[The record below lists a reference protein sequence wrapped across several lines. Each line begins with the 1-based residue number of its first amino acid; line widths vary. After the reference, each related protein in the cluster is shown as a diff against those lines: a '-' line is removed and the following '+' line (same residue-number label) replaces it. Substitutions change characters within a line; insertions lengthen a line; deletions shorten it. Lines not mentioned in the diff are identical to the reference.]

1 VRVFEGQATIG
12 GGTRTA
18 DLTLPG
24 FRHDVCSAIHPLIS
38 ASPFFRRLELDLAMV
53 ESPAVLAHPL
63 DDGSAVVVHRSLEAT
78 ASGLGVDG
86 DAYRKLLAG
95 PIAAWPALEEELLA
109 PLAHVPRHPV
119 SLARFAA
126 TALRSVN
133 GVATTRFRTDAA
145 QALFAG
151 VGAHS
156 VLPLEQRASA
166 SFALVLLVLG
176 HVGGWPFARGGSQS
190 IAAAL
195 ADRLRA
201 LGGEI
206 ETGHRITSLQEL
218 PPSDLVLCDVAP
230 RGLLDLT
237 GDQLPTRYR
246 RRLQKW
252 RHGPGVFKVDY
263 ALDGPIPWTAS
274 EVGQAATVHL
284 GGTLGE
290 IADSERA
297 AWTGRHAER
306 PFVLLA
312 QHSLFD
318 ETRAPKGKH
327 TAWAYCHVPNGSTF
341 DMRARIEAQIE
352 RFAPGFG
359 ERVLASAT
367 RNSAD
372 LEREN
377 PNLVGGDI
385 GGGANTLGQLIL
397 RPAPRLVPYSTPV
410 RGLYLCSS
418 STPPGGGVHGL
429 CGHLAAKAALQRT

>member
-1 VRVFEGQATIG
+1 VR
-12 GGTRTA
+12 
-18 DLTLPG
+18 
-24 FRHDVCSAIHPLIS
+24 
-38 ASPFFRRLELDLAMV
+38 
-53 ESPAVLAHPL
+53 
-63 DDGSAVVVHRSLEAT
+63 
-78 ASGLGVDG
+78 
-86 DAYRKLLAG
+86 
-95 PIAAWPALEEELLA
+95 
-109 PLAHVPRHPV
+109 
-119 SLARFAA
+119 
-126 TALRSVN
+126 
-133 GVATTRFRTDAA
+133 GVATARFETDAA

-156 VLPLEQRASA
+156 MVPVEQRASA
-166 SFALVLLVLG
+166 SFALVLLLLA

-190 IAAAL
+190 IADAL
-195 ADRLRA
+195 ANRLRA

-206 ETGHRITSLQEL
+206 ETGHRVASLREL
-218 PPSDLVLCDVAP
+218 PSSGLVLCDVTP
-230 RGLLDLT
+230 RGLVELT
-237 GDQLPTRYR
+237 GDHLPSRYR
-246 RRLQKW
+246 RRLEKW
-252 RHGPGVFKVDY
+252 RYGPGIFKVDF
-263 ALDGPIPWTAS
+263 ALDGPIPWTAA

-284 GGTLGE
+284 GGTLDEIGE
-290 IADSERA
+290 SERA
-297 AWTGRHAER
+297 AWNGRHAER

-352 RFAPGFG
+352 RFAPGFR
-359 ERVLASAT
+359 ERVLACAT
-367 RNSAD
+367 RNTVD

-385 GGGANTLGQLIL
+385 GGGANTLRQLMA

-429 CGHLAAKAALQRT
+429 CGHLAAKAALRRT

>member
-1 VRVFEGQATIG
+1 
-12 GGTRTA
+12 
-18 DLTLPG
+18 
-24 FRHDVCSAIHPLIS
+24 
-38 ASPFFRRLELDLAMV
+38 MV

-63 DDGSAVVVHRSLEAT
+63 DDGSAVLVHRSFEAT
-78 ASGLGVDG
+78 ASSLGVDG
-86 DAYRKLLAG
+86 DAYRELLAG
-95 PIAAWPALEEELLA
+95 PIAAWPALEGELLA
-109 PLAHVPRHPV
+109 PLAHVPRHPL

-126 TALRSVN
+126 TGLRSIE
-133 GVATTRFRTDAA
+133 GVATTRFQTDAA
-145 QALFAG
+145 RALFAG

-166 SFALVLLVLG
+166 SFALVLLVLA

-190 IAAAL
+190 IADAL

-206 ETGHRITSLQEL
+206 ETGLRVRSLREL
-218 PPSDLVLCDVAP
+218 PPCDLVLCDVAP

-237 GDQLPTRYR
+237 RDQLPSRYR

-274 EVGQAATVHL
+274 EVRQAATVHL
-284 GGTLGE
+284 GGTLAE
-290 IADSERA
+290 IAESERV
-297 AWTGRHAER
+297 AWTGRHPER

-318 ETRAPKGKH
+318 ETRAPKDKH

-359 ERVLASAT
+359 ERVLACTT
-367 RNSAD
+367 RNSAE

-385 GGGANTLGQLIL
+385 GGGANTLGQLIA

-429 CGHLAAKAALQRT
+429 CGHLAARAALRRT

>member
-1 VRVFEGQATIG
+1 
-12 GGTRTA
+12 
-18 DLTLPG
+18 
-24 FRHDVCSAIHPLIS
+24 
-38 ASPFFRRLELDLAMV
+38 MV

-78 ASGLGVDG
+78 ASSLGIDG
-86 DAYRKLLAG
+86 DAYRTLLAG
-95 PIAAWPALEEELLA
+95 AIAAWPALEGELLA

-126 TALRSVN
+126 TGLRSVK
-133 GVATTRFRTDAA
+133 GVASSFRSDAA

-151 VGAHS
+151 VGAHAM
-156 VLPLEQRASA
+156 LPLEQLASA
-166 SFALVLLVLG
+166 SFALVLLVLA
-176 HVGGWPFARGGSQS
+176 HVGGWPFAKGGSQS
-190 IAAAL
+190 IADAL

-206 ETGHRITSLQEL
+206 EAGHRVSSLREL
-218 PPSDLVLCDVAP
+218 PPSDLVLCDLAP
-230 RGLLDLT
+230 RGLLELT
-237 GDQLPTRYR
+237 GDQLPSRYR

-274 EVGQAATVHL
+274 KVGQAATVHL
-284 GGTLGE
+284 GGTVEE
-290 IADSERA
+290 IAESERA

-318 ETRAPKGKH
+318 ETRAPKDKH

-359 ERVLASAT
+359 ERVLACAT
-367 RNSAD
+367 RNSAE

-385 GGGANTLGQLIL
+385 GGGANTLGQLIA

-429 CGHLAAKAALQRT
+429 CGHLAARAALRRT

>member
-1 VRVFEGQATIG
+1 METP
-12 GGTRTA
+12 T
-18 DLTLPG
+18 D
-24 FRHDVCSAIHPLIS
+24 
-38 ASPFFRRLELDLAMV
+38 E
-53 ESPAVLAHPL
+53 
-63 DDGSAVVVHRSLEAT
+63 
-78 ASGLGVDG
+78 
-86 DAYRKLLAG
+86 LLAG
-95 PIAAWPALEEELLA
+95 PIAAWPVLEGALLA
-109 PLAHVPRHPV
+109 PLVHVPRHPL

-126 TALRSVN
+126 TGLRSVK

-151 VGAHS
+151 VGAHA

-166 SFALVLLVLG
+166 SFALVLLVLA

-190 IAAAL
+190 IADAL
-195 ADRLRA
+195 THRLRA
-201 LGGEI
+201 LGGEV
-206 ETGHRITSLQEL
+206 ETGHRVTSLREL

-237 GDQLPTRYR
+237 GDHCR
-246 RRLQKW
+246 
-252 RHGPGVFKVDY
+252 
-263 ALDGPIPWTAS
+263 
-274 EVGQAATVHL
+274 AATAGASRSGATVRGSSRSTTRWTGRSPGRRPRSDRPPLSILAAHS
-284 GGTLGE
+284 
-290 IADSERA
+290 ARSRNPNA
-297 AWTGRHAER
+297 HAWTGRHAER

-318 ETRAPKGKH
+318 ETRAPKDKH

-359 ERVLASAT
+359 ERVLACTT
-367 RNSAD
+367 RNSAE

-385 GGGANTLGQLIL
+385 GGGANTLGQLIA

-429 CGHLAAKAALQRT
+429 CGYLAAKAALRRT

>member
-1 VRVFEGQATIG
+1 
-12 GGTRTA
+12 
-18 DLTLPG
+18 
-24 FRHDVCSAIHPLIS
+24 
-38 ASPFFRRLELDLAMV
+38 MV
-53 ESPAVLAHPL
+53 ESPAALAHPL

-78 ASGLGVDG
+78 TSGLGVDG

-95 PIAAWPALEEELLA
+95 PIAAWPALEGELLA
-109 PLAHVPRHPV
+109 PLVHVPRHPV
-119 SLARFAA
+119 SLAQFGV
-126 TALRSVN
+126 TALRSVR

-151 VGAHS
+151 IGAHA

-166 SFALVLLVLG
+166 SFALVLLVLA

-190 IAAAL
+190 IADAL
-195 ADRLRA
+195 SDRLRV

-206 ETGHRITSLQEL
+206 ETGHRVSSLREL
-218 PPSDLVLCDVAP
+218 PHSDLVLCDVAP
-230 RGLLDLT
+230 RGLLDIT
-237 GDQLPTRYR
+237 GDQLPTRYH

-290 IADSERA
+290 IAESERA

-318 ETRAPKGKH
+318 ETRAPKDKH

-359 ERVLASAT
+359 ERVLACAAQQRGPRAGESEPRRRRHRRRSQHARTADRAAGAAARPLLDTASRPVPLLVVYPT
-367 RNSAD
+367 RRRCTWA
-372 LEREN
+372 
-377 PNLVGGDI
+377 
-385 GGGANTLGQLIL
+385 L
-397 RPAPRLVPYSTPV
+397 R
-410 RGLYLCSS
+410 
-418 STPPGGGVHGL
+418 PPGGESG
-429 CGHLAAKAALQRT
+429 LAAHLIFGDPPFEGRAHSSPDESTRGAAARRPAL

>member
-1 VRVFEGQATIG
+1 
-12 GGTRTA
+12 
-18 DLTLPG
+18 
-24 FRHDVCSAIHPLIS
+24 
-38 ASPFFRRLELDLAMV
+38 MV
-53 ESPAVLAHPL
+53 ESPAALAHPL
-63 DDGSAVVVHRSLEAT
+63 DDGSAIVVHRSLEAT
-78 ASGLGVDG
+78 ASSLGIDG
-86 DAYRKLLAG
+86 DAYRKLLAA
-95 PIAAWPALEEELLA
+95 PIAAWPALEGALLA
-109 PLAHVPRHPV
+109 PLVHVPRHPL

-126 TALRSVN
+126 TGLRSVK

-151 VGAHS
+151 VGAHA
-156 VLPLEQRASA
+156 VLPLEQPASA
-166 SFALVLLVLG
+166 SFALVLLVLA
-176 HVGGWPFARGGSQS
+176 HVGGWPFAKGGSQS

-206 ETGHRITSLQEL
+206 ETGHRVSSLREL
-218 PPSDLVLCDVAP
+218 PASDLVLCDVAP

-237 GDQLPTRYR
+237 GEQLPSRYR

-252 RHGPGVFKVDY
+252 RHGPGVFKLDF

-274 EVGQAATVHL
+274 QVGQAATVHL
-284 GGTLGE
+284 GGTLEE
-290 IADSERA
+290 IAESERA

-318 ETRAPKGKH
+318 ETRAPKDKH

-341 DMRARIEAQIE
+341 DMRTRIEAQIE

-359 ERVLASAT
+359 ERVLACTTHDSAE
-367 RNSAD
+367 

-385 GGGANTLGQLIL
+385 GGGANTLGQLIA

-410 RGLYLCSS
+410 SGLYLCSS

-429 CGHLAAKAALQRT
+429 CGDLAAKAALHRI

>member
-1 VRVFEGQATIG
+1 
-12 GGTRTA
+12 
-18 DLTLPG
+18 LPG
-24 FRHDVCSAIHPLIS
+24 FQHDVCSAIHPLIS
-38 ASPFFRRLELDLAMV
+38 ASPFFRRLDLDVAMV

-78 ASGLGVDG
+78 ANGLGVDG
-86 DAYRKLLAG
+86 DAYRDLLAG
-95 PIAAWPALEEELLA
+95 TVAAWPALEGELLA

-126 TALRSVN
+126 TGLRSVN
-133 GVATTRFRTDAA
+133 GVATSRFRTDAA

-151 VGAHS
+151 AGAHS

-166 SFALVLLVLG
+166 SFALVLLVLA

-190 IAAAL
+190 IADAL

-201 LGGEI
+201 LGGEL
-206 ETGHRITSLQEL
+206 ETGHRVGSLREL
-218 PPSDLVLCDVAP
+218 PSSDLVLCDVAP
-230 RGLLDLT
+230 RGLLDLA
-237 GDQLPTRYR
+237 GDQLPTGYR

-263 ALDGPIPWTAS
+263 ALDRPIPWTAS

-284 GGTLGE
+284 GGTLAE
-290 IADSERA
+290 IAESERA

-318 ETRAPKGKH
+318 ETRAPKERH
-327 TAWAYCHVPNGSTF
+327 TAWAYCHVPNGSIV

-359 ERVLASAT
+359 ERVLACAT

-385 GGGANTLGQLIL
+385 GGGANTLGQLIA
-397 RPAPRLVPYSTPV
+397 RPTVRLVPYSTPV

-429 CGHLAAKAALQRT
+429 CGHLAAKAAIQRT

>member
-1 VRVFEGQATIG
+1 
-12 GGTRTA
+12 
-18 DLTLPG
+18 
-24 FRHDVCSAIHPLIS
+24 
-38 ASPFFRRLELDLAMV
+38 MV
-53 ESPAVLAHPL
+53 ESPAALAHPL

-78 ASGLGVDG
+78 ASSLGIDG
-86 DAYRKLLAG
+86 DAYRELLAG
-95 PIAAWPALEEELLA
+95 PIAAWPALEGVLLA
-109 PLAHVPRHPV
+109 PLVRVPRHPL

-126 TALRSVN
+126 TGLRSVK
-133 GVATTRFRTDAA
+133 GLATTRFQTDGA
-145 QALFAG
+145 QALLAG
-151 VGAHS
+151 VGAHA
-156 VLPLEQRASA
+156 VLPLEQPASA
-166 SFALVLLVLG
+166 SFALVLLVLA
-176 HVGGWPFARGGSQS
+176 HVGGWPFARGGSQL
-190 IAAAL
+190 IADAL
-195 ADRLRA
+195 THRLRA
-201 LGGEI
+201 LGGEF
-206 ETGHRITSLQEL
+206 ETGHRVMSLREL

-230 RGLLDLT
+230 RGLLALT
-237 GDQLPTRYR
+237 GDHLPSRYR

-290 IADSERA
+290 IAESERA

-318 ETRAPKGKH
+318 ETRAPKDKH

-359 ERVLASAT
+359 ERVLACTT
-367 RNSAD
+367 RNSAE

-385 GGGANTLGQLIL
+385 GGGANTLGQLIA
-397 RPAPRLVPYSTPV
+397 RPALRLVPYSTPV

-429 CGHLAAKAALQRT
+429 CGHLAARAALRRT

>member
-1 VRVFEGQATIG
+1 
-12 GGTRTA
+12 
-18 DLTLPG
+18 
-24 FRHDVCSAIHPLIS
+24 
-38 ASPFFRRLELDLAMV
+38 
-53 ESPAVLAHPL
+53 VLAHPL

-78 ASGLGVDG
+78 TSGLGVDG

-95 PIAAWPALEEELLA
+95 PIAAWPTLEGELLA
-109 PLAHVPRHPV
+109 PLVHVPRHPV
-119 SLARFAA
+119 SLAQFGV
-126 TALRSVN
+126 TALRSVH
-133 GVATTRFRTDAA
+133 GVATSRFRTDAA

-151 VGAHS
+151 IGAHA

-166 SFALVLLVLG
+166 SFALVLLVLA

-190 IAAAL
+190 IADAL
-195 ADRLRA
+195 SDRLCV

-206 ETGHRITSLQEL
+206 ETGHRVSSLREL
-218 PPSDLVLCDVAP
+218 PHSDLVLCDVAP
-230 RGLLDLT
+230 RGLLAIT
-237 GDQLPTRYR
+237 GNQLPTRYR

-290 IADSERA
+290 IAESERA
-297 AWTGRHAER
+297 AWTGRHSER

-318 ETRAPKGKH
+318 QTRAPKDKH

-359 ERVLASAT
+359 ERVLACAT

-385 GGGANTLGQLIL
+385 GGGANTLGQLIV
-397 RPAPRLVPYSTPV
+397 RPAPQLVPYSTPL